1 MDDIYLTDL
10 HSCTVR
16 HSLSAQPSSQLLTN
30 PHSMLINLH
39 SYDFIAWHTEFNS
52 LVIPTLCL
60 LISIPVPH
68 YDLIVWYNDIIV
80 LVIAKPPVEYK

>member
-1 MDDIYLTDL
+1 MLNNL

-16 HSLSAQPSSQLLTN
+16 HSPSAQPSSQLLTH
-30 PHSMLINLH
+30 PHSMLSILVAH
-39 SYDFIAWHTEFNS
+39 YDFIAWPTELNS
-52 LVIPTLCL
+52 LVISILCL